1 MFIFVE
7 FFLYSPQLTSFTMLF
22 FSLVLVAHVRV
33 EFVILYG
40 EYMSISLKMGVSP
53 MGAEYKLGCS
63 AVDVIAANQGLEST
77 HRSMSILFVGDFAQG
92 RKLQALTT
100 AMHEAGDLGQSQ
112 G

>member
-1 MFIFVE
+1 MLLFIFVE

-40 EYMSISLKMGVSP
+40 ENISKDGVSP

-100 AMHEAGDLGQSQ
+100 AMHEAGDLGESQ